1 VSAADE
7 NEAGEGGQRELAPE
21 RVNALLEAGEATL
34 VDVREDR
41 EWEVGR
47 ATGAVHI
54 ELNELT
60 RRADEIPKEKP
71 VVFYCRT
78 GNRSAMAAEAFAQAG
93 WDAHNMAGGLVAW
106 QEAGFP
112 LEPEGAEV
120 LDRKGR
126 PPG

>member
-7 NEAGEGGQRELAPE
+7 KEAGEGGELELAPE
-21 RVNALLEAGEATL
+21 RVKALLEAGEATL

-47 ATGAVHI
+47 VAGAVHI

-60 RRADEIPKEKP
+60 PRADEIPKEKT
-71 VVFYCRT
+71 VVFYCRS
-78 GNRSAMAAEAFAQAG
+78 GNRSAMAAEAFAQGG

-112 LEPEGAEV
+112 LQPEGAEV